1 MGAHRQRYLQDPGWF
16 GRERG
21 ERDLKDIAYFSMEFG
36 LGEALP
42 IYSGGLGIL
51 ARDLGVPVVGIGLL
65 YQQGYIRKISGLD
78 GRQGEAF
85 PYNDPMALPI
95 TPAQIREGGWLR
107 IRLELPGRAI
117 FLRVWHA
124 RVGKVTLYLLDSNDL
139 LNSPPDCSATVHLY
153 PAKERVRLR
162 QEIFLG
168 IRGWRMLEKPGLYV
182 EICHLKEGHAAFA
195 VLARNFSFM
204 RQSGHPFPV
213 GLRITGAD
221 NVFTPP
227 IGRSKP
233 RSTGFP
239 TNSFAHMR
247 RILRIW
253 YVCRWTICSP
263 WDAKEASNRDE
274 PFNMAFLAMRGSGTD
289 NGVSLLHGAV
299 SRSIFQS
306 LFPNWPLAAGEE
318 GARGIC
324 LDGPHQLGGPACGDG
339 THAGNHPVRVCVW
352 SI

>member
-139 LNSPPDCSATVHLY
+139 RNSPPDCSATVHLY

-213 GLRITGAD
+213 GLRVTGAD
-221 NVFTPP
+221 NVFTPHRP
-227 IGRSKP
+227 VEAAVDRFSHELIRPYASYLADMVRVPMDDLLALGRKGSKQP
-233 RSTGFP
+233 GRALQHG
-239 TNSFAHMR
+239 
-247 RILRIW
+247 
-253 YVCRWTICSP
+253 
-263 WDAKEASNRDE
+263 
-274 PFNMAFLAMRGSGTD
+274 
-289 NGVSLLHGAV
+289 LLSH
-299 SRSIFQS
+299 
-306 LFPNWPLAAGEE
+306 AGEWNRQWSQSSSWRRQPKHFSVTLSQLAT
-318 GARGIC
+318 GCRGRRC
-324 LDGPHQLGGPACGDG
+324 SRHLPGRTPSVGRTSL
-339 THAGNHPVRVCVW
+339 W
-352 SI
+352 